1 MTGFRQHFAIAEK
14 LSDLP
19 AQAGPLF
26 AEAEQDSFDLGTDWF
41 ELLVRH
47 GLPDASSVSF
57 PVLSTP
63 NGVSCV
69 LPLLREGRRLR
80 SLSTYYTSQFRVLMR
95 ANASR
100 DDLASLLEEVRLEC
114 GAISVMLRAM
124 DPDHSSFAL
133 TLAALRKAG
142 FRPFPFMDF
151 VNWYLPTDGVS
162 YATYFKQLS
171 SRVRNTVR
179 RRERRLIEKAGGRVR
194 ILTGTQDAELAVE
207 TWGAIYGQSW
217 KKPEPFPN
225 FVPEL
230 IRLSGRRG
238 WLRFGLAELGD
249 VPIAAQIW
257 IVNGGRAAIY
267 KLAYDQA
274 YASYSA
280 GTILTAHLMRHVLDT
295 DKVREV
301 DYLIG
306 DDAYKRDWM
315 TDRRLRMGIVAYH
328 PSTLRGV
335 AGTAWQS
342 LSRLRHQL
350 MGNQP

>member
-1 MTGFRQHFAIAEK
+1 
-14 LSDLP
+14 
-19 AQAGPLF
+19 LF
-26 AEAEQDSFDLGTDWF
+26 ATAEQDSFDLGADWF
-41 ELLVRH
+41 ALLIRH
-47 GLPDASSVSF
+47 GLRNAGLVSIPVASASGSVA
-57 PVLSTP
+57 
-63 NGVSCV
+63 CI
-69 LPLLREGRRLR
+69 LPLLCDGRQFS
-80 SLSTYYTSQFRVLMR
+80 SLSTFYTSLYRPLLQSED
-95 ANASR
+95 AA
-100 DDLASLLEEVRLEC
+100 DALASLFQALRRR
-114 GAISVMLRAM
+114 ASATSVLLHAM
-124 DPDHSSFAL
+124 DPDHSSFSL
-133 TLAALRKAG
+133 TLAAMRQAG
-142 FRPFPFMDF
+142 FRPFPFVDF

-162 YATYFKQLS
+162 YAAYFKQLS

-179 RRERRLIEKAGGRVR
+179 RREGRLIEKAGGRVR
-194 ILTGTQDAELAVE
+194 ILSGTQDTELAVE
-207 TWGAIYGQSW
+207 AWGAIYSQSW

-295 DKVREV
+295 DNVREV

-335 AGTAWQS
+335 AGIAWQS
-342 LSRLRHQL
+342 ISRLRQQW
-350 MGNQP
+350 MGDRS